1 MSVNRVSL
9 RNFTAFESVEFDFS
23 PGINVLI
30 GANST
35 GKTHLLKAVYT
46 VLKVCES
53 VQRNRPFTNEKVG
66 DLFQDK
72 LAGVFKP
79 DAVGRLVRR
88 GRGRNSGSLSLH
100 YSGNGKNGQQ
110 VHVELTTLSK
120 VTASYNTLPDPTSSV
135 YIPSREFLSV
145 YEGFLAAY
153 QQREIAFDETYYDLS
168 LALNALPLRG
178 PRLQDVKRLLSPLE
192 EVISG
197 QVVQESGKFYVKL
210 PEGKLEAHLV
220 AEGYR
225 KLASL
230 IYLVTNG
237 SLIQNGILFWD
248 EPEANLN
255 PKLVTIV
262 VKFLHSLVKSGI
274 QVFLAT
280 HDYLLTQELSALSEQ
295 SSNTPIRFF
304 SLYRPTKKAGV
315 QLEVDD
321 TLAGI
326 ERNPILE
333 EFAAH
338 YDREVARYDREVAR
352 FRSAN

>member
-1 MSVNRVSL
+1 MKMSVRQVSL
-9 RNFTAFESVEFDFS
+9 HNFTAFESTEFVFS

-35 GKTHLLKAVYT
+35 GKTHLLKVVHT

-53 VQRNRPFTNEKVG
+53 AQRNRPFTDEKVG
-66 DLFQDK
+66 DLFHNK

-79 DAVGRLVRR
+79 DSVGRLVRR
-88 GRGRNSGSLSLH
+88 GRGRNSGSLSLQ
-100 YSGNGKNGQQ
+100 YSDNGRNDQR
-110 VHVELTTLSK
+110 VHVELTTLSR
-120 VTASYNTLPDPTSSV
+120 VTATYNRLPDPISSV
-135 YIPSREFLSV
+135 YIPSREFLAV

-178 PRLQDVKRLLSPLE
+178 PRLQDVTRLLSPLE

-197 QVVQESGKFYVKL
+197 QVIQESGKFYVKM

-230 IYLVTNG
+230 IYLITNG
-237 SLIQNGILFWD
+237 SLIQNGILIWD

-255 PKLVTIV
+255 PRLVTVV
-262 VKFLHSLVKSGI
+262 VKFLNRLVESGV

-295 SSNTPIRFF
+295 SATTPIRFF
-304 SLYRPTKKAGV
+304 SLYRPNKKAGV
-315 QLEVDD
+315 QIEVGD
-321 TLAGI
+321 TLARI

-338 YDREVARYDREVAR
+338 I
-352 FRSAN
+352 